1 MQRILKTAF
10 FQFICIIIFTFI
22 YKCFDKDFDYGKSH
36 EPDSYIDYLLLSTTI
51 QCSIGISG
59 LNPVTSLGK
68 ILLIFHQFIV
78 LYLHII
84 TIYILNF

>member
-10 FQFICIIIFTFI
+10 FQLICIIIFTFL
-22 YKCFDKDFDYGKSH
+22 YKHFDKDFDYGEKH
-36 EPDSYIDYLLLSTTI
+36 VNDSWIDYLLLSTTI

-59 LNPVTSLGK
+59 LNPVTNLGK